1 MRFLTD
7 PACFS
12 LSEFCEKERRK
23 LSRMVGKIDIRSRRR
38 ISSGISKGI
47 YIYIRMHIPLSGNV
61 NNSTGISLV

>member
-12 LSEFCEKERRK
+12 LSEFREKERRK

-47 YIYIRMHIPLSGNV
+47 YIRMHIPLSGNV